1 MPDTSVHTLKTKV
14 KPEKDAVIL
23 PEVADV
29 ADQGRPD
36 VSLRYRQYGR
46 KVRAFYESLKPVFRR
61 IGRGVNS
68 YFHGLSGHL
77 LLLTALFVVVM
88 VIIIMVPSMAAHQE
102 RWLIDRVRQAE
113 IASLALDASPEST
126 VSRDLSSQLLDS
138 VGASYLALQNNG
150 VRDFVLRD
158 PDVTVEP
165 DTVNINRNQNDI
177 RDDLIYLWGPWK
189 TLLGKSDRLIRTEV
203 PPRLRK
209 GTDRIE
215 LVVPAEPLKAE
226 LKRHLGS
233 ILRLS
238 VLISLAAGALV
249 FVSLLFF
256 IVMPIRNL
264 TKAIARFKENPEAI
278 TITTG
283 RFKRNDEIGQ
293 IETELAQMQE
303 EVRHSLRSRAR
314 LAALGQAVSKINHD
328 LRNMLTAA
336 QMASE
341 RLAYSG
347 DPNVTKA
354 LPRLERALDR
364 ALTLAQ
370 NVLNYGKSDELPA
383 KIQIVRLRELAE
395 AAAEDAGLGA
405 GEKVRFSLKAVDE
418 FTFEADPDHVH
429 RLLVNLMR
437 NARQAIEAQP
447 NRKTLGRVT
456 ITAVKTAED
465 VIMAVS
471 DNGPGIPERVRNTLF
486 QPFSV
491 SGSRGGSGLG
501 LAISRDLA
509 QTHGGDVRLIETG
522 PNGTSFEVRIPQA
535 NLKA

>member
-1 MPDTSVHTLKTKV
+1 MT
-14 KPEKDAVIL
+14 EKIPSGPVQ
-23 PEVADV
+23 P
-29 ADQGRPD
+29 P
-36 VSLRYRQYGR
+36 SLREKPHAGELYRRLGQQLKAFHGR
-46 KVRAFYESLKPVFRR
+46 AQPVLRQVGQGFYSVFR
-61 IGRGVNS
+61 
-68 YFHGLSGHL
+68 GLSGYL
-77 LLLTALFVVVM
+77 LLLTALFVAVM
-88 VIIIMVPSMAAHQE
+88 VIIILVPSMAAHQE

-126 VSRDLSSQLLDS
+126 VSRELSSQLLGS
-138 VGASYLALQNNG
+138 VGATYLALQNNG

-158 PDVTVEP
+158 PEASVEP
-165 DTVNINRNQNDI
+165 DTVRIIRGENNLSDDI
-177 RDDLIYLWGPWK
+177 AYLWGPWK
-189 TLLGKSDRLIRTEV
+189 TLMGPPDRLIRTEA

-209 GTDRIE
+209 GADIIE
-215 LVVPAEPLKAE
+215 LVVPAEPLKTE
-226 LKRHLGS
+226 LKGQMGS

-238 VLISLAAGALV
+238 ILISLAAGALV

-256 IVMPIRNL
+256 IVLPVRNL
-264 TKAIARFKENPEAI
+264 TRAIARFKENPEDI

-283 RFKRNDEIGQ
+283 RFRRRDEIGQ
-293 IETELAQMQE
+293 IEQELAQMQE

-364 ALTLAQ
+364 ALTLAE

-383 KIQIVRLRELAE
+383 QIQSVALRELAE
-395 AAAEDAGLGA
+395 AAAEDAGLGGAAEA
-405 GEKVRFSLKAVDE
+405 GDKVRFAFKAADG
-418 FTFEADPDHVH
+418 FLFDADPDHIH

-437 NARQAIEAQP
+437 NARQAMEAQGA
-447 NRKTLGRVT
+447 RTDAGQVTLS
-456 ITAVKTAED
+456 AVKTADE
-465 VIMAVS
+465 VIIVVS
-471 DNGPGIPERVRNTLF
+471 DNGPGIPERIRASLF
-486 QPFSV
+486 QPFSA
-491 SGSRGGSGLG
+491 SGSRGGTGLG

-509 QTHGGDVRLIETG
+509 RTHGGDVRLIETG
-522 PNGTSFEVRIPQA
+522 PEGTSFEVRIPQ
-535 NLKA
+535 KR